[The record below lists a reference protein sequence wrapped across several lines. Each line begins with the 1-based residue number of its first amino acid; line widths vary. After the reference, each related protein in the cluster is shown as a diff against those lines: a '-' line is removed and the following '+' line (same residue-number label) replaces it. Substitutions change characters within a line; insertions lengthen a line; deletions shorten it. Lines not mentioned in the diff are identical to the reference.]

1 MHYTARYLVYLIM
14 ADVRDFVTSVPSL
27 LDESQR
33 LQHSYRPSALATVA
47 ARLQHAA
54 DVLGKSIHFTSIAH
68 RH

>member
-1 MHYTARYLVYLIM
+1 MHYTEHYLVHLIM

-54 DVLGKSIHFTSIAH
+54 DVLGKSIHTSIAH